1 MTLDLLITATNA
13 SLKARGIRLVV
24 EQRKDSVYLRGTWT
38 DSAGIRKRQRLPLG
52 IAATPKGV
60 TEADAAAAKAWVAIT
75 AGIDPVSVVLPAL
88 KAGPGNDG
96 PNRSIVAEVVDR
108 FERDFWSTRAKT
120 AAAEQTWQR
129 IRNELQRLPAQ
140 AMLTID
146 LLEATASAKTEPDT
160 RSRLEACKVY
170 KRLAVFAE
178 IGETTR
184 LDRLRGTYEPEERE
198 LPSDEQLIA
207 FLDEVRESKW
217 GWVMCAAAT
226 FGVRPAEVPSLV
238 LNGDGTASAI
248 TLKRHGRKP
257 TLRTCMALP
266 GSWVERWNLQNVD
279 IPGEA
284 RWVRPEQYSS
294 NEGRRWVSAWR
305 HGLRTKKLQALLQEH
320 MADGF
325 DNVTLR
331 HCWAVR
337 SIKAGLPVSL
347 AAKAMGHAIQV
358 HERQYH
364 RWLQATDLRE
374 AMARLAL

>member
-24 EQRKDSVYLRGTWT
+24 EQRKDSLYLRGTWT
-38 DSAGIRKRQRLPLG
+38 NAAGSRKRQRLPLG

-60 TEADAAAAKAWVAIT
+60 TEADAAAVKAWVAIM
-75 AGIDPVSVVLPAL
+75 AGIDPVSVVLPPED
-88 KAGPGNDG
+88 GGSGDDG
-96 PNRSIVAEVVDR
+96 PDRSTVEQVVDR
-108 FERDFWSTRAKT
+108 FEQDFWSTRAKT

-140 AMLTID
+140 AILTID
-146 LLEATASAKTEPDT
+146 LLEATATAKTDPDT
-160 RSRLEACKVY
+160 RSRLESCKVY
-170 KRLAVFAE
+170 KRLAVFAD

-198 LPSDEQLIA
+198 LPSDEQLVA

-238 LNGDGTASAI
+238 LNSDGTASAI

-266 GSWVERWNLQNVD
+266 SAWVERWDLQNVD

-294 NEGRRWVSAWR
+294 DEGRRWVSAWR
-305 HGLRTKKLQALLQEH
+305 HGLRTKKNQELLQEH
-320 MADGF
+320 LADGF

-374 AMARLAL
+374 AMARLGV

>member
-24 EQRKDSVYLRGTWT
+24 EQRKESLCLRGTWT
-38 DSAGIRKRQRLPLG
+38 DGTGIRKRQRLPLG

-75 AGIDPVSVVLPAL
+75 AGVDPINVLTPVV
-88 KAGPGNDG
+88 KAGPGGEG
-96 PNRSIVAEVVDR
+96 PDRSTVAEVVDR
-108 FERDFWSTRAKT
+108 FEQDFWSSRART

-140 AMLTID
+140 AALTIE

-170 KRLAVFAE
+170 KRLAVFAG

-207 FLDEVRESKW
+207 LLDEVRDSKW

-226 FGVRPAEVPSLV
+226 FGVRPAEVPSLE

-266 GSWVERWNLQNVD
+266 GDWVERWNLQNVD

-284 RWVRPEQYSS
+284 RWIRPEHYSS
-294 NEGRRWVSAWR
+294 DEGRRWVSAWR
-305 HGLRTKKLQALLQEH
+305 HGLRTKKNQALLQEH
-320 MADGF
+320 LTEGF